1 MFPGR
6 VVDLGLM
13 EYEKAYNVQLEYFE
27 KRLNDEIPDTILLV
41 EHPPVITLGK
51 AGDVSHLLLSEE
63 ELRKKGVE
71 FHRTTRGGDIT
82 YHGPGQLVGYP
93 IFNLTLY
100 GKKVSQTVRKYE
112 DALIRA
118 LSEFGI
124 EAGILEGF
132 PGVWIGNKKIAALG
146 LAIRKWITFHG
157 FALNV
162 NNDLTPFSYIVPCGL
177 EGKGVTS
184 MKEVLGHKVDM
195 NLVKKTVVEKF
206 GEVFNIKFEED
217 TH

>member
-1 MFPGR
+1 MLSGK

-13 EYEKAYNVQLEYFE
+13 EYEKAYEVQLEYFE

-51 AGDVSHLLLSEE
+51 AGDVGHLLLSEE
-63 ELRKKGVE
+63 ELKEKGVE

-93 IFNLTLY
+93 IFNLALH

-177 EGKGVTS
+177 EGKGVIS
-184 MKEVLGHKVDM
+184 MKEVLGHEVDM
-195 NLVKKTVVEKF
+195 DLVKGTVVEKF

>member
-195 NLVKKTVVEKF
+195 DLVKKTVVEKF

>member
-118 LSEFGI
+118 LSEFDI

-195 NLVKKTVVEKF
+195 DLVKKTVVEKF